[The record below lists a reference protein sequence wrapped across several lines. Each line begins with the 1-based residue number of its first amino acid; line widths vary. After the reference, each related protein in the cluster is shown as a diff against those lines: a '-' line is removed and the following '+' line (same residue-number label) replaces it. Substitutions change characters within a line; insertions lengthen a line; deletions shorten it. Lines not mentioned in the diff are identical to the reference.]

1 MPPPF
6 EPCQDLKD
14 FLKSISGE
22 HLSAEFTTKCI
33 NLKLLHKMSAKQLGD
48 AGFASGVVDILVNA
62 RDHRVGGS
70 GSMVRVCIRAYRN
83 GRAGPFGVQSHL
95 L

>member
-6 EPCQDLKD
+6 EPCQDLSN

-22 HLSAEFTTKCI
+22 HLLSECTKKCI

-62 RDHRVGGS
+62 RSHHHSGGS
-70 GSMVRVCIRAYRN
+70 GSTVRV
-83 GRAGPFGVQSHL
+83 
-95 L
+95 